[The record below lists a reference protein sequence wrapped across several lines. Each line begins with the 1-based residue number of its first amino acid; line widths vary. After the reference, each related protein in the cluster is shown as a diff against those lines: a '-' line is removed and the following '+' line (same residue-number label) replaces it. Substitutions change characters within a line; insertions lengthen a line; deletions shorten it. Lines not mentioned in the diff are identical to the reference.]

1 MSEKNEKTNGRVPKL
16 SEINPAV
23 VQQIQI
29 NQTVR
34 CLRMLMASMHIDPER
49 AMALL
54 QIPTKERKSYR
65 AILTNLKAKRQAKP
79 STAKAAVDAGTV
91 GICDAEKKIADKH

>member
-1 MSEKNEKTNGRVPKL
+1 MQEKNEKTNGRVPKL

-34 CLRMLMASMHIDPER
+34 CLRALMASMHIDPER

-54 QIPTKERKSYR
+54 QIPTKERKTYR
-65 AILTNLKAKRQAKP
+65 AILTNLKRKKQVEREK
-79 STAKAAVDAGTV
+79 SGVTKAEDG
-91 GICDAEKKIADKH
+91 GNSR